1 MSDPYCLSPLGIA
14 HLLGVKV
21 DNRVVVIGWGM
32 FLLCGLIWIGQA
44 ASNSDWIGLLIG
56 AIWVVGC
63 GFFLWDLKIRK
74 E

>member
-1 MSDPYCLSPLGIA
+1 M
-14 HLLGVKV
+14 
-21 DNRVVVIGWGM
+21 DNRLVVIGWGM

-56 AIWVVGC
+56 GIWVVGC

>member
-1 MSDPYCLSPLGIA
+1 M
-14 HLLGVKV
+14 
-21 DNRVVVIGWGM
+21 DNRLVVIGWGM
-32 FLLCGLIWIGQA
+32 FLLCGLLWIGQA